1 VLYGSGCSTTH
12 NPANLPTLV
21 AGGRNLGLRHGQY
34 WKAQDGLMSSLYLSI
49 LRSMGIEQDS
59 FGESDKTLTCPI
71 FTV

>member
-1 VLYGSGCSTTH
+1 
-12 NPANLPTLV
+12 
-21 AGGRNLGLRHGQY
+21 
-34 WKAQDGLMSSLYLSI
+34 MSSLYLSI